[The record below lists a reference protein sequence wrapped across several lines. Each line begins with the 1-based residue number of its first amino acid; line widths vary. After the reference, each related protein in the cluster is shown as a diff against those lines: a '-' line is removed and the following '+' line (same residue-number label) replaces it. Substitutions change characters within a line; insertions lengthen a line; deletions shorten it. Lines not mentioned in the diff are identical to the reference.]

1 VDTDE
6 TSFGIRICGRSAL
19 ENFEVEAGKHCV
31 QRVPPTEKRGRRQ
44 TSTVVVIITRLD
56 TDLHSQIAKLL
67 VPAKDLVI
75 TTMKGSG
82 PGGQHRNKTES
93 AVRVRHVPTGITV
106 RIDSRDQSKNKAL
119 AIRIVEERVRQYEAE
134 ISAASARAGRQAS
147 WDGGNRSNKIRTYN
161 FIESRAVDHRT
172 GKKTTQVL
180 DVIGKGRF
188 DLLK

>member
-1 VDTDE
+1 
-6 TSFGIRICGRSAL
+6 
-19 ENFEVEAGKHCV
+19 
-31 QRVPPTEKRGRRQ
+31 
-44 TSTVVVIITRLD
+44 VV
-56 TDLHSQIAKLL
+56 
-67 VPAKDLVI
+67 
-75 TTMKGSG
+75 
-82 PGGQHRNKTES
+82 
-93 AVRVRHVPTGITV
+93 
-106 RIDSRDQSKNKAL
+106 QSKNKVL